1 MCIMLTKIVIENSP
15 YMFVKEL
22 EKAIKAGYNV
32 VYEDGRD
39 PTINGWTLSAML
51 IKDEVVENGIEII
64 KPKQAG
70 RPAKGAH

>member
-1 MCIMLTKIVIENSP
+1 MLTKIIIENNP

-22 EKAIKAGYNV
+22 EKAIKAGYDV
-32 VYEDGRD
+32 VYEDGRE

-64 KPKQAG
+64 KPKQVG
-70 RPAKGAH
+70 RPTKGAN